1 MYLQFCLFQLKES
14 QKVVMFKLQFWDCGE
29 HAVRKYDHILPVRIK
44 ILERTLNLNNIHMK

>member
-44 ILERTLNLNNIHMK
+44 ILERTFNLNNIHMK